1 MFSLFVVHWI
11 NKRFYK
17 DAREEIE
24 AVGCYQ
30 LNK

>member
-1 MFSLFVVHWI
+1 MFSLFVVYWI

-17 DAREEIE
+17 DATEEIE
-24 AVGCYQ
+24 AGGCYQ